1 MHTVKRIVKN
11 TGILFI
17 ADAISKIFMFFFI
30 MITARYLGVEGFG
43 VLSFA
48 LAFTRL
54 FGFFANLGLQQLT
67 IREVAR
73 NKILAKKYLGN
84 VLTMKMILTTITF
97 GLIALVINLLG
108 YPDQTI
114 KVVYFIGLFI
124 IFDAFILVFDSIFR
138 AFERMKYPSI
148 GQIFNGILLLL
159 GALFAIKQGS
169 NIVGFALLFS
179 LASLIILVYIFIIST
194 WKFGLPKMEIDWI
207 FWKNTVKEALP
218 FGLTGTLITFYYW
231 IDSVMLSLMQGNDVV
246 GYYNAAYRVAL
257 VLLAIPMA
265 VNGAIVPILSQ
276 FYITS
281 RSSLKFAFEKHFKY
295 MIILALPIGV
305 GITLLA
311 DKIILLIFGVEYEPS
326 IIALQILVWGIVLIF
341 ARTAFERLFE
351 SINQQI
357 IVTKVFGGCVILNV
371 ILNLILIPK
380 YSYIGASIATVMT
393 DLTVFIL
400 VYIWSSR
407 LNYYTSHKKFLSV
420 IFKVAIAS
428 VIMGIFLEYFKNLS
442 SLILVLLAVGIYVAA
457 IFLLKA
463 VSKEDIN
470 LLRKST
476 GINWKIKK

>member
-1 MHTVKRIVKN
+1 MYTVKRIVKN
-11 TGILFI
+11 TGILFL

-30 MITARYLGVEGFG
+30 MYTARYLGVEEFG
-43 VLSFA
+43 ILSFA

-67 IREVAR
+67 VREVAR
-73 NKILAKKYLGN
+73 NKILANKYLGN
-84 VLTMKMILTTITF
+84 VLTIKIISTTITF
-97 GLIALVINLLG
+97 GLIALSINLLG

-114 KVVYFIGLFI
+114 KVVYFIALFI
-124 IFDAFILVFDSIFR
+124 IFDAFILVFNSIFK

-148 GQIFNGILLLL
+148 GQIFNGILLLS
-159 GALFAIKQGS
+159 GALFAIKHGS
-169 NIVGFALLFS
+169 NVVGFALLFS
-179 LASLIILVYIFIIST
+179 LASLIVLLYSFIIST
-194 WKFGLPKMEIDWI
+194 WKFGLPRMEIDWE

-218 FGLTGTLITFYYW
+218 FGLTGTLITLYYW

-265 VNGAIVPILSQ
+265 VNGAVVPILSQ
-276 FYITS
+276 FHVTS
-281 RSSLKFAFEKHFKY
+281 PGSLKFAFEKHFKC
-295 MIILALPIGV
+295 MIIIALPMGV

-357 IVTKVFGGCVILNV
+357 IVTKVFGGCVMLNV

-380 YSYIGASIATVMT
+380 YSYIGASIATVIT

-400 VYIWSSR
+400 VCIWGSR
-407 LNYYTSHKKFLSV
+407 LNYYTSYKNFFGIIL
-420 IFKVAIAS
+420 KVAVAS
-428 VIMGIFLEYFKNLS
+428 VVMGIFIEYFKNLS
-442 SLILVLLAVGIYVAA
+442 LLILILLAVAIYAAA
-457 IFLLKA
+457 IFLVKA
-463 VSKEDIN
+463 VNKEDIN
-470 LLRKST
+470 LLRKSID
-476 GINWKIKK
+476 INCK